1 MRVRYP
7 LDRQG
12 GGQGVLNCARRR
24 GAVCPQNHGMA
35 PASGRALWIRTGR
48 PHHSRATAAPVRR
61 HARMVRHWWSRRS
74 GWVGVGW
81 QWSVPKNR
89 FLIVWIGGGRAGR
102 SCTASSHT

>member
-35 PASGRALWIRTGR
+35 PASGRAL
-48 PHHSRATAAPVRR
+48 
-61 HARMVRHWWSRRS
+61 
-74 GWVGVGW
+74 
-81 QWSVPKNR
+81 
-89 FLIVWIGGGRAGR
+89 
-102 SCTASSHT
+102 